1 MNQYFPLEGVR
12 IIALEQY
19 IAGPYCTMWL
29 ADNGAEVI
37 KIERPG
43 VGDPRR
49 NYMPVIEDK
58 SGKKAYGGFMEY
70 NRNKKSLALDIQSE
84 KGKEIYKE
92 LVRNAD
98 VVVENFA
105 PRTADKLGIGYNV
118 LEKINPKIIYAA
130 ISGFGRMEEFKG
142 IYSERPAFDMVI
154 QGMGG
159 ILDHIGEE
167 DGPPL
172 KGFFGLADL
181 FTGVVTAYEI
191 MLALFMREK
200 TGEGQFIDGCMYDN
214 LVALNERAVMI
225 YSFTGEVICRGKEK
239 FQSPAGCYKVK
250 DGTYVSFVTPNDVV
264 WGNFC
269 KAIGRED
276 LIKDPRTV
284 TGIERSKS
292 KNFVNEI
299 INDWMNIRTKEEVI
313 DRLMKNGVPIGPV
326 QTSKDLVHCPH
337 LRARKMMLEVD
348 DVVAG
353 KRVFA
358 RSPVRMSKAKEAPAI
373 PPPRLGEHSEGILK
387 ELLKYSDEQ
396 IQELRKE
403 KVIA

>member
-159 ILDHIGEE
+159 ILD
-167 DGPPL
+167 
-172 KGFFGLADL
+172 
-181 FTGVVTAYEI
+181 
-191 MLALFMREK
+191 
-200 TGEGQFIDGCMYDN
+200 
-214 LVALNERAVMI
+214 
-225 YSFTGEVICRGKEK
+225 
-239 FQSPAGCYKVK
+239 
-250 DGTYVSFVTPNDVV
+250 
-264 WGNFC
+264 
-269 KAIGRED
+269 
-276 LIKDPRTV
+276 
-284 TGIERSKS
+284 
-292 KNFVNEI
+292 
-299 INDWMNIRTKEEVI
+299 
-313 DRLMKNGVPIGPV
+313 
-326 QTSKDLVHCPH
+326 
-337 LRARKMMLEVD
+337 
-348 DVVAG
+348 
-353 KRVFA
+353 
-358 RSPVRMSKAKEAPAI
+358 
-373 PPPRLGEHSEGILK
+373 
-387 ELLKYSDEQ
+387 
-396 IQELRKE
+396 
-403 KVIA
+403 